1 MALDFDS
8 ALEPLGKPVFDTGVK
23 VPSVKEFEIPD
34 PTKGLTGGAGSGTG
48 FGSGK
53 SLFGK
58 TKSGRDLTA
67 ASPEKSALERN
78 INRVNSAGGVNGWS
92 ATTTSTSVKTP
103 FGGAVQVA
111 QPAGQNMQQSLD
123 AMEKA
128 AEEYVKGMQA
138 QLQPATEAP
147 AAGAQT
153 TQAAE
158 QTAATPQTTAETQ
171 TPSAPVNVSK
181 SENGATST
189 TEIKSKTFASK
200 SRTTK
205 TLNQQASEP
214 AAEQDKFGDVDN
226 SDQDADA
233 FARFYSK
240 YAYGIDVDDL
250 ADTVSKD
257 YKNKTYGSDISTK
270 WLKDIKT
277 FISYDRRAHT
287 EDLSNKDIEA
297 WQGVANRLVANRNTY
312 RLFSGIVAES
322 PFLNGTNGAVSADVL
337 TAIRNAVV
345 SASDQ
350 KTVDRYVPGLWNSS
364 AYRKLREG
372 KQANDLESRQALAE
386 LGKLCAPLIQQ
397 ENAEEN
403 DKSAPLGISLL
414 SPDLWKRN
422 FYTSGNQID
431 NALVGFVGNMYDM
444 YLSLRTETDQSEIDK
459 MTPAERAENDDLLAE
474 RRINMRVLKMSD
486 DATRDRQEKI
496 NAASDVYTIQ

>member
-103 FGGAVQVA
+103 FGGAVQAA
-111 QPAGQNMQQSLD
+111 QSAGQNMQQSLD

-138 QLQPATEAP
+138 QLQPATEAPATEAPAAEAP

-297 WQGVANRLVANRNTY
+297 WQGVANRLIANRNTY
-312 RLFSGIVAES
+312 RLFSGIVSES

-337 TAIRNAVV
+337 TAVRNAVV

-372 KQANDLESRQALAE
+372 KQANDLESRRALAE
-386 LGKLCAPLIQQ
+386 LGKLFAPLIQQ

-444 YLSLRTETDQSEIDK
+444 YLS
-459 MTPAERAENDDLLAE
+459 
-474 RRINMRVLKMSD
+474 
-486 DATRDRQEKI
+486 
-496 NAASDVYTIQ
+496 

>member
-8 ALEPLGKPVFDTGVK
+8 ALEPLGKPVLDTGIE
-23 VPSVKEFEIPD
+23 VPGVKEFEIPD
-34 PTKGLTGGAGSGTG
+34 PTRGLTGGDGSGTDTG

-67 ASPEKSALERN
+67 PSPEKSILERN

-103 FGGAVQVA
+103 FGSAVQAA
-111 QPAGQNMQQSLD
+111 QSAGQNMQQSLD

-138 QLQPATEAP
+138 QLQPATEEP

-153 TQAAE
+153 EQAAG
-158 QTAATPQTTAETQ
+158 QTAAAPQATAETQ
-171 TPSAPVNVSK
+171 TSSAPVNVAK

-189 TEIKSKTFASK
+189 TEVKSKTFASK

-205 TLNQQASEP
+205 TLDQQTQAP

-257 YKNKTYGSDISTK
+257 YKNKTYGSDIAAK

-277 FISYDRRAHT
+277 FIS
-287 EDLSNKDIEA
+287 
-297 WQGVANRLVANRNTY
+297 
-312 RLFSGIVAES
+312 
-322 PFLNGTNGAVSADVL
+322 
-337 TAIRNAVV
+337 
-345 SASDQ
+345 
-350 KTVDRYVPGLWNSS
+350 
-364 AYRKLREG
+364 
-372 KQANDLESRQALAE
+372 
-386 LGKLCAPLIQQ
+386 
-397 ENAEEN
+397 
-403 DKSAPLGISLL
+403 
-414 SPDLWKRN
+414 
-422 FYTSGNQID
+422 
-431 NALVGFVGNMYDM
+431 
-444 YLSLRTETDQSEIDK
+444 
-459 MTPAERAENDDLLAE
+459 
-474 RRINMRVLKMSD
+474 
-486 DATRDRQEKI
+486 
-496 NAASDVYTIQ
+496 